1 MSQKWHIITSAKDGY
16 KKCVHINSGKWTLKY
31 RSAGMQDRSN
41 LLSSVIESE
50 KKDLNISTEKFT
62 QPTDEVTNRFVTTWI
77 LWKQ

>member
-1 MSQKWHIITSAKDGY
+1 
-16 KKCVHINSGKWTLKY
+16 
-31 RSAGMQDRSN
+31 MQDRSN